1 MNLSPTCQPAWE
13 SGRTAVWFT
22 GYSNRHFTILPS
34 KGRINNAIWTTDG
47 KEEETK
53 GEEDLGRNDLGSAIE
68 EKNIFT
74 LSHCLSLSRR
84 MMTSLG
90 NIWWPFS
97 LNDRFLPSKVT
108 FMTYLEAQRQAGVRT
123 STLNYTQWHMLFF
136 SPISIRVK
144 TMKEKANLLL
154 GWNISIPRKN
164 KLKELNVYQQ
174 NNNIGSFA
182 GQWK

>member
-13 SGRTAVWFT
+13 SRRTAVWCA

-34 KGRINNAIWTTDG
+34 EGRINNAIWSTDG
-47 KEEETK
+47 NQEETK
-53 GEEDLGRNDLGSAIE
+53 GEKDLGSVIE
-68 EKNIFT
+68 EKSIFT

-108 FMTYLEAQRQAGVRT
+108 FMTYLETQRQAGVGT
-123 STLNYTQWHMLFF
+123 SLNYTQCTHAFVF
-136 SPISIRVK
+136 NQFQGQYRKRKSYSPVRINHFIYHK
-144 TMKEKANLLL
+144 K
-154 GWNISIPRKN
+154 
-164 KLKELNVYQQ
+164 
-174 NNNIGSFA
+174 
-182 GQWK
+182 

>member
-1 MNLSPTCQPAWE
+1 MPQMENKKRQRE
-13 SGRTAVWFT
+13 K
-22 GYSNRHFTILPS
+22 
-34 KGRINNAIWTTDG
+34 KGRKDM
-47 KEEETK
+47 
-53 GEEDLGRNDLGSAIE
+53 GSAIE

-123 STLNYTQWHMLFF
+123 STLNYTQ
-136 SPISIRVK
+136 
-144 TMKEKANLLL
+144 
-154 GWNISIPRKN
+154 
-164 KLKELNVYQQ
+164 
-174 NNNIGSFA
+174 
-182 GQWK
+182 